1 MKNFQELYKEL
12 YKAFGG
18 KLHGSRKMK
27 QMVCRTLAMMPE
39 EIIDHITSDCW
50 FFSST
55 EDAWAF
61 TIRGDELIGKHLIF
75 LGEDLLREP
84 DSQIM
89 YTIAH
94 EIGHV
99 ILGHRNSILV
109 SQTPREVRKQESE
122 AHEFAKHYL
131 Q

>member
-1 MKNFQELYKEL
+1 MRSRVQQIYH
-12 YKAFGG
+12 AFGG

-27 QMVCRTLAMMPE
+27 LVVCRTLAKMPE
-39 EIIDHITSDCW
+39 DIIDHITSDCW

-55 EDAWAF
+55 SDAWAF
-61 TIRGDELIGKHLIF
+61 TIRGDELTGKHLIF
-75 LGEDLLREP
+75 LGEDLLRES
-84 DSQIM
+84 DRQIM

-109 SQTPREVRKQESE
+109 LQTSREVRKQERE
-122 AHEFAKHYL
+122 AHRFAARYI
-131 Q
+131 

>member
-1 MKNFQELYKEL
+1 MQTLVRQI
-12 YKAFGG
+12 YKAFDGKMHGG
-18 KLHGSRKMK
+18 RKMG
-27 QMVCRTLAMMPE
+27 QYVCETLAKFPQ

-50 FFSST
+50 FLSST

-61 TIRGDELIGKHLIF
+61 TVRGNELVGKHLIF
-75 LGEDLLREP
+75 LGEDLLRQSKE
-84 DSQIM
+84 QVM

-109 SQTPREVRKQESE
+109 MQTKAEIRWQE
-122 AHEFAKHYL
+122 AQADEFARKYVHP
-131 Q
+131 